1 MKRLKSADFLQKN
14 KELDDFMK
22 EMENHSENFE
32 KLKKKH
38 IRNRSQ
44 DSQEK
49 FNKSLDLKLEKLS

>member
-1 MKRLKSADFLQKN
+1 
-14 KELDDFMK
+14 MK